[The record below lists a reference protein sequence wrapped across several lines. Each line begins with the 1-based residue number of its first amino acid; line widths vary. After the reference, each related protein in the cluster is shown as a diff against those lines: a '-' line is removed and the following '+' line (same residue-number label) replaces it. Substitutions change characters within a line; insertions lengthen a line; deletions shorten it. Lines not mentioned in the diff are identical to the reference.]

1 MVTRASTSTTA
12 IANRMRQILD
22 RSHPATKARSTG
34 RVARRSYALATVLY
48 LDDHTFTA
56 LANFRASTFLGAP
69 QCRRTP
75 SRTWSVQS
83 ANRSTTSAPC

>member
-34 RVARRSYALATVLY
+34 RVARRS
-48 LDDHTFTA
+48 
-56 LANFRASTFLGAP
+56 
-69 QCRRTP
+69 
-75 SRTWSVQS
+75 
-83 ANRSTTSAPC
+83 